1 MAEHPAPDARL
12 EALGDPDELSWH
24 LRPED
29 LGCAPSTGASTPP
42 AVAPA
47 PAITPPRVPRPAVA
61 PALAITSPRVP
72 RLAVAPAPAVTP
84 PAVARPVPPA
94 ARW

>member
-47 PAITPPRVPRPAVA
+47 PAITPQPAITLRAVSPPAVA
-61 PALAITSPRVP
+61 PPPAI
-72 RLAVAPAPAVTP
+72 TP
-84 PAVARPVPPA
+84 PAVARPVPRA